1 LRDLSAGTEFSG
13 APPVAGSD
21 SAGATFALQAND
33 SSAASSAANPT
44 TTAPTFASGLPV
56 HATLSGGAL
65 LDAAG
70 WSTRGNVVVQDG
82 KAVIGESASRQAQL
96 SQAFTIGAHD
106 KLLSFTLESPQ
117 LLANAAGPSD
127 AFEVALLDAVTGL
140 PIAGKVAL
148 NGSDALLN
156 LQTNG
161 RERLA
166 TTVRKQLNADG
177 SATYFVALAPELAG
191 KAVLLSFDLLGF
203 AAQTSTMAVRDIKLI
218 GDAQAVGDAVALDED
233 GTASIDVLAN
243 DLVFGATSIVIE
255 QVDGP
260 AHGTLTLLA
269 NGQFSYQPD
278 ADFNGS
284 DSFSYRFVIDGK
296 ASNTAT
302 VALTVR
308 PVNDAPTLSGRDL
321 SAQAGQTLAINPL
334 STAFDVDGDVLTAA
348 VVSGPAHGVLS
359 VLADGSFSYK
369 AASGFAGPDSFS
381 YRVSDGQA
389 ESVVVTVSITVS
401 NDGTPNQ
408 APTAAD
414 GQAAGSE
421 DEALA
426 LTWSHFAVVDPD
438 SRPDLLQVE
447 ITALPVDGVLQRQQ
461 ADGSWAAVAL
471 GERFSEAELAVRGLR
486 IVPAADASGGSGYA
500 TPGDGNR
507 REHYARIGFKA
518 FDGELYSAAA
528 SLVVDIAAVADAPT
542 LSVTGGDTVNGLED
556 VALTLHAIVAGL
568 VDNDG
573 SETLVLT
580 LTGLPDGFT
589 LSDGT
594 RSFTPSAEQR
604 VVNLAGW
611 HLDALALTPPRDF
624 NGTVVLQLQATAIEG
639 ATGGYATTS
648 QLLTAQFVAVADAP
662 TLVLS
667 PRDVAVSR
675 ELLATSWETPANPGT
690 AATVVSGPTMEGWN
704 VLAATSGKTAA
715 FEIQAAGDRV
725 MNQLGNLV
733 VVQPMAGNGNQWLTL
748 RNGRATLA
756 YQTLGIERLVDTVD
770 GATYTLGFDYAAGL
784 GFAVANTAIGVY
796 VDGVKVGSY
805 AGTSPAS
812 ALNWET
818 LSFTFGGNGQTRRI
832 AIILEGGTAIAG
844 GGVPQRSASIDDI
857 HIVET
862 LPISVALVY
871 GLVDTAVALPKVA
884 AALTDQFGGEALT
897 LTLIGLPAN
906 AILSDGV
913 RSAAG
918 GSAVDLAGWDLA
930 KLSVKPPAGF
940 TGDLT
945 LTLRATSAETSNGAS
960 ASVSQSFVLR
970 VLPGAAADTPPG
982 LNPYVVSTAGTQTT
996 EVQAGS
1002 QMVNGP
1008 AAAAHTLLAGD
1019 RGYLGGQAE
1028 PAPVPKT
1035 AAEVAQAEAERA
1047 RAFGDAWL
1055 KELEERAKLQWQ
1067 QLVGGK

>member
-1 LRDLSAGTEFSG
+1 
-13 APPVAGSD
+13 
-21 SAGATFALQAND
+21 
-33 SSAASSAANPT
+33 
-44 TTAPTFASGLPV
+44 
-56 HATLSGGAL
+56 
-65 LDAAG
+65 
-70 WSTRGNVVVQDG
+70 
-82 KAVIGESASRQAQL
+82 
-96 SQAFTIGAHD
+96 
-106 KLLSFTLESPQ
+106 
-117 LLANAAGPSD
+117 
-127 AFEVALLDAVTGL
+127 
-140 PIAGKVAL
+140 
-148 NGSDALLN
+148 
-156 LQTNG
+156 
-161 RERLA
+161 
-166 TTVRKQLNADG
+166 
-177 SATYFVALAPELAG
+177 
-191 KAVLLSFDLLGF
+191 
-203 AAQTSTMAVRDIKLI
+203 
-218 GDAQAVGDAVALDED
+218 
-233 GTASIDVLAN
+233 
-243 DLVFGATSIVIE
+243 
-255 QVDGP
+255 
-260 AHGTLTLLA
+260 
-269 NGQFSYQPD
+269 
-278 ADFNGS
+278 
-284 DSFSYRFVIDGK
+284 
-296 ASNTAT
+296 

-308 PVNDAPTLSGRDL
+308 PVNDAPTLSGRSL

-334 STAFDVDGDVLTAA
+334 STAFDIDGDVLTAA

-486 IVPAADASGGSGYA
+486 IVPAANASGGAGYF
-500 TPGDGNR
+500 TTGDGNR
-507 REHYARIGFKA
+507 REHYARIGFRA

-594 RSFTPSAEQR
+594 RSFTPSAAQR

-639 ATGGYATTS
+639 TTGGYATTS

-690 AATVVSGPTMEGWN
+690 AATVVAGPTLEGWN

-784 GFAVANTAIGVY
+784 GFAVANTAIGIY

-857 HIVET
+857 RIVET

>member
-1 LRDLSAGTEFSG
+1 
-13 APPVAGSD
+13 
-21 SAGATFALQAND
+21 
-33 SSAASSAANPT
+33 
-44 TTAPTFASGLPV
+44 
-56 HATLSGGAL
+56 
-65 LDAAG
+65 
-70 WSTRGNVVVQDG
+70 
-82 KAVIGESASRQAQL
+82 
-96 SQAFTIGAHD
+96 
-106 KLLSFTLESPQ
+106 
-117 LLANAAGPSD
+117 
-127 AFEVALLDAVTGL
+127 
-140 PIAGKVAL
+140 
-148 NGSDALLN
+148 
-156 LQTNG
+156 
-161 RERLA
+161 
-166 TTVRKQLNADG
+166 
-177 SATYFVALAPELAG
+177 
-191 KAVLLSFDLLGF
+191 
-203 AAQTSTMAVRDIKLI
+203 
-218 GDAQAVGDAVALDED
+218 
-233 GTASIDVLAN
+233 
-243 DLVFGATSIVIE
+243 
-255 QVDGP
+255 
-260 AHGTLTLLA
+260 
-269 NGQFSYQPD
+269 
-278 ADFNGS
+278 
-284 DSFSYRFVIDGK
+284 
-296 ASNTAT
+296 
-302 VALTVR
+302 
-308 PVNDAPTLSGRDL
+308 
-321 SAQAGQTLAINPL
+321 
-334 STAFDVDGDVLTAA
+334 
-348 VVSGPAHGVLS
+348 
-359 VLADGSFSYK
+359 
-369 AASGFAGPDSFS
+369 
-381 YRVSDGQA
+381 
-389 ESVVVTVSITVS
+389 
-401 NDGTPNQ
+401 
-408 APTAAD
+408 
-414 GQAAGSE
+414 
-421 DEALA
+421 
-426 LTWSHFAVVDPD
+426 
-438 SRPDLLQVE
+438 
-447 ITALPVDGVLQRQQ
+447 
-461 ADGSWAAVAL
+461 
-471 GERFSEAELAVRGLR
+471 
-486 IVPAADASGGSGYA
+486 
-500 TPGDGNR
+500 
-507 REHYARIGFKA
+507 
-518 FDGELYSAAA
+518 
-528 SLVVDIAAVADAPT
+528 
-542 LSVTGGDTVNGLED
+542 
-556 VALTLHAIVAGL
+556 
-568 VDNDG
+568 
-573 SETLVLT
+573 
-580 LTGLPDGFT
+580 
-589 LSDGT
+589 
-594 RSFTPSAEQR
+594 
-604 VVNLAGW
+604 
-611 HLDALALTPPRDF
+611 
-624 NGTVVLQLQATAIEG
+624 
-639 ATGGYATTS
+639 
-648 QLLTAQFVAVADAP
+648 
-662 TLVLS
+662 
-667 PRDVAVSR
+667 
-675 ELLATSWETPANPGT
+675 
-690 AATVVSGPTMEGWN
+690 MEGWN